1 MCLGKKATTT
11 PTHKKNRT
19 TTPKS
24 QQAPPVRY
32 RLASV
37 SLVTAELAT
46 AMVVAA
52 SSLNLAWMCSRTSE
66 GVGAEGRLRDATSPQ
81 LLPPEEVEEENRDTE
96 EEGIEPCWPRR
107 FFTSRG
113 RLALAPALASE
124 EARFR
129 SVSRLSSQRWV
140 CSRVEASLASSA
152 SGKRKEKICPLT
164 LTRQGGSGPM
174 LMPHEHSSQQVS
186 YYKILPPPHPPT
198 QNMLIANTL
207 KISQRVS
214 GMPGGFHSTQIFR

>member
-1 MCLGKKATTT
+1 
-11 PTHKKNRT
+11 
-19 TTPKS
+19 
-24 QQAPPVRY
+24 
-32 RLASV
+32 
-37 SLVTAELAT
+37 
-46 AMVVAA
+46 MVVAA

-66 GVGAEGRLRDATSPQ
+66 GVGAEGRLSDATSPQ

-96 EEGIEPCWPRR
+96 EEGIKPCWPRR

-152 SGKRKEKICPLT
+152 SGKRKEKVCPPT
-164 LTRQGGSGPM
+164 LARQGGSGPL
-174 LMPHEHSSQQVS
+174 LMPHEYSTLSRFPVIKFTPHT
-186 YYKILPPPHPPT
+186 PPPL
-198 QNMLIANTL
+198 QNMFIVNTL

-214 GMPGGFHSTQIFR
+214 GTPGGFPSTQIFQ